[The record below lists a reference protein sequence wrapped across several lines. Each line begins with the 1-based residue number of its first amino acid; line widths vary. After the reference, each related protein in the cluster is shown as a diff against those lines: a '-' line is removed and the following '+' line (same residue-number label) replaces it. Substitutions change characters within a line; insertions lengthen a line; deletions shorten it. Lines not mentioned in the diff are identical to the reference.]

1 MKDKICF
8 PYIKSY
14 KKLYEA
20 KFGKKKDFNIGPDE
34 FTASISKYFD
44 KDIYID
50 IMNIIHKD
58 LPSNKEE
65 SKYQIL
71 KSLKTDLFKIAAKV
85 YFVPKFY
92 EEVSLEEQMN
102 VGSFWWDG
110 GFSFNVSL
118 FKPLT
123 RSVLFN

>member
-1 MKDKICF
+1 MEDKIYI
-8 PYIKSY
+8 PYIESY

-20 KFGKKKDFNIGPDE
+20 QFGEKKDFGCIDFE
-34 FTASISKYFD
+34 KSISKYFD

-58 LPSNKEE
+58 LPSNKGEP
-65 SKYQIL
+65 KYQIL
-71 KSLKTDLFKIAAKV
+71 KSLKTDLFNIASKV

-102 VGSFWWDG
+102 FGFFKHFG
-110 GFSFNVSL
+110 GFSFPVNI
-118 FKPLT
+118 FPPLKM
-123 RSVLFN
+123 SVLFND